1 MVRHGG
7 QVSYKPRGRKPRNE
21 AMRFGETTKL
31 WGLNVRP
38 GSRGGA
44 NADQPERDDE
54 GIPSDEPEAQDI
66 SVIHR
71 TETGLVKA

>member
-1 MVRHGG
+1 
-7 QVSYKPRGRKPRNE
+7 
-21 AMRFGETTKL
+21 MRFGETTKL